1 MSKETLAAEKAE
13 FIQSVQAL
21 FIPLGLFLACVI
33 MAAGTFLIY
42 NNEPVGWVLAGI
54 SGTTVIAAFIALI
67 RFQNKYRAKGIIRS
81 NIEEGE
87 DDTIDFAPGVDSPAA
102 TARLNSQSGG
112 EARAIVSVSA
122 NTPEPLALR

>member
-1 MSKETLAAEKAE
+1 MSKETIAAEKAE
-13 FIQSVQAL
+13 FIQSVKAL
-21 FIPLGLFLACVI
+21 FIPLSLFLSCVI

-54 SGTTVIAAFIALI
+54 SGTTVIVAFIALI

-87 DDTIDFAPGVDSPAA
+87 DDTIDFEPGADSPAV
-102 TARLNSQSGG
+102 TAKLNSQTGVD
-112 EARAIVSVSA
+112 ARPVVAISA